1 MMVAVLVFVAG
12 SRLYR
17 FKVPHGS
24 PLTTIAQV
32 VVAAVCKKKVATV
45 NERILYEGTTQ
56 SSRVSEKLYHTDQ
69 FL

>member
-17 FKVPHGS
+17 FKVPRGS

-32 VVAAVCKKKVATV
+32 VVAAVCKKAVTV

-56 SSRVSEKLYHTDQ
+56 SSRVSEKLCHTDQ